1 MKYFGK
7 GKQVQ
12 GDKIEAHFNCQEP
25 EVGCSK
31 DVPTEHE
38 KDEIPPQLDNIDSTN
53 DMFIEFQS
61 SACLEILTK
70 SILSLGFIV

>member
-1 MKYFGK
+1 MKYSRK

-31 DVPTEHE
+31 DVLAEHE
-38 KDEIPPQLDNIDSTN
+38 DEKIPPQLDNLDSTDEMILEFQSN
-53 DMFIEFQS
+53 DMFGDFN
-61 SACLEILTK
+61 
-70 SILSLGFIV
+70 

>member
-1 MKYFGK
+1 MKYYRK

-38 KDEIPPQLDNIDSTN
+38 KDEVPPQLDNIDSTN
-53 DMFIEFQS
+53 DMIIEFQS
-61 SACLEILTK
+61 SDMF
-70 SILSLGFIV
+70 GDFN